1 MLCRARDS
9 STKGELEMELHVKR
23 TDFSEQS
30 TIGEMRVDGEFECYT
45 LEDKVRPVK
54 IAGKTAIPAGRYEVI
69 INFSQR
75 FQRQLPLLLKVPD
88 FEGVRIH
95 PGNTP
100 ANTEGC
106 ILVGE
111 TKDENFVGHS
121 RLAFDRLFEKLKVA
135 SRTEKI
141 FIEIA

>member
-1 MLCRARDS
+1 
-9 STKGELEMELHVKR
+9 MELQVKR
-23 TDFSEQS
+23 TDFSEES
-30 TIGEMRVDGEFECYT
+30 TIGELWVNGGFECYT

-54 IAGKTAIPAGRYEVI
+54 IAGKTAIPSGRYEVI

-75 FQRQLPLLLKVPD
+75 FQKQLPLLLNVPN

-95 PGNTP
+95 PGNTA

-111 TKDENFVGHS
+111 TKTENFVGES
-121 RLAFDRLFEKLKVA
+121 RWAFNRLFEKLKAA
-135 SRTEKI
+135 SETEKI
-141 FIEIA
+141 FMEIA

>member
-1 MLCRARDS
+1 MDLNVKRLEFS
-9 STKGELEMELHVKR
+9 EESTVGELSINGK
-23 TDFSEQS
+23 
-30 TIGEMRVDGEFECYT
+30 FECYT

-95 PGNTP
+95 PGNTA

-111 TKDENFVGHS
+111 TKDKNLVGHS
-121 RLAFDRLFEKLKVA
+121 RLAFDRLFEKLKAA
-135 SRTEKI
+135 SPTEKI

>member
-1 MLCRARDS
+1 MDLR
-9 STKGELEMELHVKR
+9 VKR
-23 TDFSEQS
+23 LEFSDDS
-30 TIGEMRVDGEFECYT
+30 TIGELSVDGQFECYT

-54 IAGKTAIPAGRYEVI
+54 IKGKTAIPAGQYEVV

-75 FQRQLPLLLKVPD
+75 FQKPLPLLLNVPN

-95 PGNTP
+95 PGNIP

-111 TKDENFVGHS
+111 TKGVDCIGQS
-121 RLAFDRLFEKLKVA
+121 RVAFHRLFEKMKA
-135 SRTEKI
+135 AAETQKI
-141 FIEIA
+141 FIEIE

>member
-1 MLCRARDS
+1 
-9 STKGELEMELHVKR
+9 MELHVKR

-30 TIGEMRVDGEFECYT
+30 TIGEMRVDGKFECYT

-54 IAGKTAIPAGRYEVI
+54 IKGKTAIPAGRYEVI

-95 PGNTP
+95 PGNTA

-111 TKDENFVGHS
+111 TKDDNFVGHS
-121 RLAFDRLFEKLKVA
+121 RLAFDRLFEKLKTA
-135 SRTEKI
+135 SPTEKI
-141 FIEIA
+141 FIEIE

>member
-1 MLCRARDS
+1 MDLNVKRLEFS
-9 STKGELEMELHVKR
+9 EESTVGEL
-23 TDFSEQS
+23 SINGQ
-30 TIGEMRVDGEFECYT
+30 FECYT

-54 IAGKTAIPAGRYEVI
+54 IKGKTAIPAGRYEVI

-95 PGNTP
+95 PGNTA

-111 TKDENFVGHS
+111 TKNENFIGNS
-121 RLAFDRLFEKLKVA
+121 RLAFDRLFEKLKAA

>member
-1 MLCRARDS
+1 
-9 STKGELEMELHVKR
+9 MELQVKR
-23 TDFSEQS
+23 TDFSEES
-30 TIGEMRVDGEFECYT
+30 TIGELWVNGGFECYT

-54 IAGKTAIPAGRYEVI
+54 IAGKTAIPSGRYEVI

-75 FQRQLPLLLKVPD
+75 FQKQLPLLLNVPN

-95 PGNTP
+95 PGNTA

-111 TKDENFVGHS
+111 TKTENFVGES
-121 RLAFDRLFEKLKVA
+121 RWAFNRLFEKLKAA
-135 SRTEKI
+135 SETEKI
-141 FIEIA
+141 FMEIG